1 MRLTDCREGDEVSIQ
16 KVGGTGSI
24 RKRLLEMGFTKG
36 AVLKIV
42 KYAPLRDPLELL
54 IKNSHVS
61 LRISEASL
69 LEVEVEKKEK
79 EQVD

>member
-61 LRISEASL
+61 LRISEARL
-69 LEVEVEKKEK
+69 LEVEVEKK
-79 EQVD
+79 